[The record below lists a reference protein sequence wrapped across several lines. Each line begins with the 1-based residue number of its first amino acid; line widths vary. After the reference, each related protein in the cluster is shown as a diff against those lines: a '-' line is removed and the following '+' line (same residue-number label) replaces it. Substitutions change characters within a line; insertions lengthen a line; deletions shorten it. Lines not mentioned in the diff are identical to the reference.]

1 MKADAVHFLDATMS
15 VVIFVFARN
24 FPPVVMTRER
34 VQSLLLCVVIFCRFV
49 ALLGQIV
56 VILSRFVALLGQIAV
71 VRHFA
76 AIKRLKIVARIV
88 KGIII
93 VANARPVKELR

>member
-1 MKADAVHFLDATMS
+1 MKADAVHFLDAMMS

-34 VQSLLLCVVIFCRFV
+34 VQSLLLCVVILCRFV
-49 ALLGQIV
+49 VLW
-56 VILSRFVALLGQIAV
+56 GQIAV

-76 AIKRLKIVARIV
+76 AMKRLKIVARIV

>member
-1 MKADAVHFLDATMS
+1 MI

-34 VQSLLLCVVIFCRFV
+34 VHPLLLCVVIFCRFV

-56 VILSRFVALLGQIAV
+56 VILCRFVALLGQIAV

>member
-1 MKADAVHFLDATMS
+1 MKADAVHFLDAMMS

-34 VQSLLLCVVIFCRFV
+34 VQSLLLCVVILCRFV
-49 ALLGQIV
+49 V
-56 VILSRFVALLGQIAV
+56 LLGQIAV

-76 AIKRLKIVARIV
+76 AMKRLKIVARIV

>member
-1 MKADAVHFLDATMS
+1 MKVDAVHFLDAMMS

-34 VQSLLLCVVIFCRFV
+34 VQSLPLCVVILCRV
-49 ALLGQIV
+49 
-56 VILSRFVALLGQIAV
+56 VALLGQIAV

>member
-1 MKADAVHFLDATMS
+1 MGCSATQMEADVVLFLDATIS

-24 FPPVVMTRER
+24 IPSVVMARER
-34 VQSLLLCVVIFCRFV
+34 VRSLLLCVVIS
-49 ALLGQIV
+49 
-56 VILSRFVALLGQIAV
+56 SRHVALLGQIAV

-93 VANARPVKELR
+93 VANARPVKAIG

>member
-1 MKADAVHFLDATMS
+1 MKADAVHFLDAMMS

-34 VQSLLLCVVIFCRFV
+34 VQSLLLCVVILC
-49 ALLGQIV
+49 
-56 VILSRFVALLGQIAV
+56 RFVALLGQIAV

-76 AIKRLKIVARIV
+76 AIKRRKIVARIV
-88 KGIII
+88 KGLII